1 MSGLFGSSTFG
12 TQQQPAATN
21 PFGPKPS
28 GTLGSALASST
39 APSQPSGFSWG
50 TSSTAAPSTP
60 LPTSSLG
67 GSGLFSSTATAKPGG
82 FGLSTLGSSTVAPLQ
97 QQQPPLGSS
106 TLTTSAAPT
115 TLPVLNGAAK
125 FNDLPQPIQDL
136 LNDTE
141 HVLNL
146 FLHRYGSNLLI
157 RSLIQSGLN
166 AAKDLKGRKLGDSI
180 LTNTE
185 NSRQLFH
192 DLTSSSNTLQ
202 ADDLF
207 AKNLRKKVDQAVQ
220 DVVVCTH
227 IIDGFR
233 ESGIQH
239 PNLKTNAQ
247 YPIECVPVIVDL
259 SNRRSLPDCMTNGL
273 GLIRFFVRLTD
284 EMQDRLTRYKSIV
297 DQLNRK
303 LAFSFQAQQ
312 TPQAIT
318 TTLQSQH
325 ASFIA
330 LAAKVAE
337 IEGSFE
343 DVKLQFATLYKARTG
358 SALDPFGRTPS

>member
-141 HVLNL
+141 
-146 FLHRYGSNLLI
+146 
-157 RSLIQSGLN
+157 SLIQSGLN

-247 YPIECVPVIVDL
+247 YPIE
-259 SNRRSLPDCMTNGL
+259 
-273 GLIRFFVRLTD
+273 FFVRLTD